1 MLEDLPW
8 RLFAGNGPRLDVASS
23 VELPPQ
29 GCAVAVRVADGHGA
43 GVRVE
48 LTRRGIGSQAP
59 LAGEGERVHFMASM
73 TTLRPLSANLADQ
86 RPTLPR
92 PATFEELAALPDE
105 CIDVATGAA
114 LIARDTYGTLDVD
127 RTIARF
133 DDMAAPLIP
142 RNLAALPPAE
152 QAAAVSLHLYE
163 HLGFRGN
170 EQDYY
175 DPKNSLL
182 PDVLDRR
189 LGIPITLALVYC
201 EVARRVGVSARGVS
215 FPGHFLVRVDS
226 PGRDDAPVAVDP
238 FFGGRRLDDAGL
250 QTLLK
255 RAAPSQ
261 EVSLA
266 EHLAPASARAI
277 LVRMLINLKWIH
289 ATRGDFARSLLA
301 LDRIISLTP
310 DSAPALRERGLLA
323 ARLGAVE
330 AARADLSRL
339 LELVPQAPD
348 AGSIRQRLE
357 ELRAKTSVLN

>member
-1 MLEDLPW
+1 
-8 RLFAGNGPRLDVASS
+8 
-23 VELPPQ
+23 
-29 GCAVAVRVADGHGA
+29 
-43 GVRVE
+43 
-48 LTRRGIGSQAP
+48 
-59 LAGEGERVHFMASM
+59 M
-73 TTLRPLSANLADQ
+73 TVLRPLSATFADPLPALA
-86 RPTLPR
+86 R
-92 PATFEELAALPDE
+92 PATFEQLAALPDE
-105 CIDVATGAA
+105 CVDVATGAA
-114 LIARDTYGTLDVD
+114 LIARDAYASLDVD
-127 RTIARF
+127 RMIGRF
-133 DDMAAPLIP
+133 DDLAAPLAA
-142 RNLAALPPAE
+142 RNLAALSPAE
-152 QAAAVSLHLYE
+152 QAHAVSVHIYE

-201 EVARRVGVSARGVS
+201 EVARRVGVRARGVS
-215 FPGHFLVRVDS
+215 FPGHFLVRVD
-226 PGRDDAPVAVDP
+226 PPARDGVAGDARPIAVDP
-238 FFGGRRLDDAGL
+238 FFGGRQLDDAGL

-261 EVSLA
+261 TVVLE
-266 EHLAPASARAI
+266 EHLAPASARTI

-289 ATRGDFARSLLA
+289 ATRGDFARALLA

-310 DSAPALRERGLLA
+310 DSVPALRERGLLA

-357 ELRAKTSVLN
+357 ELRAKASVLN